1 MATRVLLADDH
12 PLVRQALRMLLE
24 QAGFV
29 VVGEAADGIQA
40 VRMTQELK
48 PDVVILDLA
57 MPLRNG
63 LEAAREVRSTS
74 GCTRTVLL
82 TARMDEGSLLAGLQ
96 AGVKGLVLKS
106 HGAEE
111 LVRAVREVSQGGTYL
126 SPGVTSVVIGAYQAN
141 RRSAPDPLSPRERQ
155 VLQLIAEGR
164 GTRDIAAVL
173 GVSVKTAESHR
184 GRIMKKLQIRETAG
198 LVRYAIRSG
207 LSEL

>member
-1 MATRVLLADDH
+1 MATSVLLADDH
-12 PLVRQALRMLLE
+12 PLVRQALVMLLE
-24 QAGFV
+24 EAGFV

-48 PDVVILDLA
+48 PDVVILDLV

-63 LEAAREVRSTS
+63 VEAAREVRSTS
-74 GCTRTVLL
+74 GSTKTVLL
-82 TARMDEGSLLAGLQ
+82 TARMDEGSLLAALQ

-111 LVRAVREVSQGGTYL
+111 LVQAVREISHGGTYL
-126 SPGVTSVVIGAYQAN
+126 SPGVTSVVIGAYQAK
-141 RRSAPDPLSPRERQ
+141 RTGAPDPLSSRERQ

-164 GTRDIAAVL
+164 GTRDIAALL

-184 GRIMKKLQIRETAG
+184 GRIMKKLQIRQTAG